1 MSQQTNNKITN
12 SQYDDLIANSLK
24 NSTAKEKSIATGKVI
39 SIENDIVTIDVG
51 LKSEGRVPLSEF
63 SRPGQKDEIGVGDET
78 EVFIENVD
86 NANGETLLSREKAV
100 KQKAWHDLQLSFNEN
115 KVVTGMA
122 ISFVPKI
129 AASIRFF
136 PACL

>member
-86 NANGETLLSREKAV
+86 NANGETLLSRER
-100 KQKAWHDLQLSFNEN
+100 QLN
-115 KVVTGMA
+115 KKLGMT
-122 ISFVPKI
+122 
-129 AASIRFF
+129 
-136 PACL
+136 CN